1 MCWCIHQHISIFS
14 DKYKLAYV
22 GAEEMLERA
31 QKIIGCLKLRIFNQP
46 VVFWTPSNIPSAPCI
61 GQFVFV
67 TEYCQFD
74 ISEKKQISD
83 RVNWFSAIWS
93 VLSSG
98 HLRDALL
105 QTNNSEPH
113 GPSISTRESIRWGTS
128 EKKSEHKIK

>member
-1 MCWCIHQHISIFS
+1 MCWCIHQHISVFS

-31 QKIIGCLKLRIFNQP
+31 QKIIGCSVKTAQFQSTSGFLGPFQHPLCP
-46 VVFWTPSNIPSAPCI
+46 YI

-83 RVNWFSAIWS
+83 RVN
-93 VLSSG
+93 
-98 HLRDALL
+98 
-105 QTNNSEPH
+105 
-113 GPSISTRESIRWGTS
+113 
-128 EKKSEHKIK
+128 